1 MMAVEVTA
9 LEDRMLKVSEAAERL
24 RVTEETVRRW
34 LRSKKLKGTKI
45 SATRGG
51 YRIPTSEVERML
63 KGEE

>member
-51 YRIPTSEVERML
+51 YRIASSEVERVL
-63 KGEE
+63 RGEP